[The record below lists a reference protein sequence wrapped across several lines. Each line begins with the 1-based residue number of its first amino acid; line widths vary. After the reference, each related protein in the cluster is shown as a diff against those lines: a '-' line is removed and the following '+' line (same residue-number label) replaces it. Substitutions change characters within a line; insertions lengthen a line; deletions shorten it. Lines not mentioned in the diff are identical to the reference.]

1 MAVGP
6 NREVEMSEAEKVL
19 LKQIEGKIDAYLTQ
33 RAGQVSCVS
42 VSQYLGDTNGVLPE
56 AVHQALVRAY
66 QKAGWYNVLYDG
78 KNKIFTLIAT
88 QEDESKMRDGA

>member
-6 NREVEMSEAEKVL
+6 NREVEMSEAERDLFEQVEK
-19 LKQIEGKIDAYLTQ
+19 EIDTYLTQ
-33 RAGQVSCVS
+33 NAGPVLCVN
-42 VSQYLGDTNGVLPE
+42 VLQYLGVLPK
-56 AVHQALVRAY
+56 AVHQALVRVY